1 MINFK
6 IKYYAKKHGKDI
18 IRYGTYE
25 PNNKKYRTW
34 TDKKG
39 NTIITYFDDNQKGY
53 RNAVNPKW
61 WYNIT
66 PKARFA
72 ND

>member
-18 IRYGTYE
+18 VRYGTYE
-25 PNNKKYRTW
+25 PNDNKSRMW

-39 NTIITYFDDNQKGY
+39 NTIITYFDDVQK
-53 RNAVNPKW
+53 
-61 WYNIT
+61 IT
-66 PKARFA
+66 
-72 ND
+72 DTQ

>member
-18 IRYGTYE
+18 VRYGTYE

-34 TDKKG
+34 TDKKA
-39 NTIITYFDDNQKGY
+39 ILLLHILMMSKKITDTQ
-53 RNAVNPKW
+53 
-61 WYNIT
+61 
-66 PKARFA
+66 
-72 ND
+72 